1 MFVGSVDDEGEN
13 FDCASIL
20 SSHTQDVKCVRWH
33 PSEEVCPSHLFT
45 AFPLVNGIVV
55 SGWAPAA
62 VEPTLNL
69 GPSEMC
75 QKILLLLEIFCPKM
89 QNLRLQFS
97 SKVENL
103 STVGNLPL
111 SVGILSEICNSYP
124 PPLLPAFSTRDAA
137 TITYLLLHTAHIAE
151 LVLVLCSSIFLYLE
165 MKRLISEEKNHV
177 DLSSVFEIR
186 SYITEWPR
194 FWTLQLFVGCC

>member
-1 MFVGSVDDEGEN
+1 LFVGSVDDEGEN

-124 PPLLPAFSTRDAA
+124 PPCCLLFQPVMLLPLL
-137 TITYLLLHTAHIAE
+137 TYYCTLHI
-151 LVLVLCSSIFLYLE
+151 LRSLFL
-165 MKRLISEEKNHV
+165 S
-177 DLSSVFEIR
+177 
-186 SYITEWPR
+186 
-194 FWTLQLFVGCC
+194 FVRQFFCILK